1 MKGLIHAMEAVSQFN
16 TRKLVWTA
24 MLSALATVLMYLDT
38 ALPIFPGFLK
48 FDLSDLPPLVA
59 SFAYGPLAGIFCEL
73 AKNLIHAMT
82 TSSAGIG
89 EFANFLM
96 GTALVVPA
104 GMIYRHER
112 TRRGALRGLLAGV
125 VCSTV
130 AAALANY
137 FILLPFYSQLIP
149 MDKIIAM
156 SSVVITAIH
165 DKQTLIVYG
174 VVPFNLFKGAV
185 IALLTLRLY
194 KRISALIHE

>member
-1 MKGLIHAMEAVSQFN
+1 
-16 TRKLVWTA
+16 
-24 MLSALATVLMYLDT
+24 
-38 ALPIFPGFLK
+38 
-48 FDLSDLPPLVA
+48 
-59 SFAYGPLAGIFCEL
+59 
-73 AKNLIHAMT
+73 
-82 TSSAGIG
+82 
-89 EFANFLM
+89 M
-96 GTALVVPA
+96 GSALVVPA
-104 GMIYRHER
+104 GMIYRYER